1 MVGVWLSLSACYTSK
16 IYVVRHAE
24 RLDQSADT
32 PLSSA
37 GLQRAQALA
46 DSLKNKNIDRIF
58 GTKYQRNRQ
67 TAQVLCDVT
76 GKGYEVYEPHPTEVI
91 VKTVEKIGKQ
101 NVVIVGHSDTVLE
114 IVKGF
119 GVTPTKAKI
128 ESSDYDNLF
137 VITVKKGV
145 GGSRKTL
152 EEKTYATERPSSP
165 APRPGR
171 SAFASRCS
179 ATRTAKASR
188 RPRREK
194 ARSTSGSSARPIPPR
209 SRRSSRRTAGS
220 RSCSRGSTTKP
231 SARSWSVSA
240 PTATSR
246 EAATRGCRG
255 RRRTGRRCSRSW
267 RGWAACSAPSCAR
280 RFRRSSTSRT
290 TRRRRFPR

>member
-1 MVGVWLSLSACYTSK
+1 MRENDLDNCGETTFRNQQLSTIMCTNVNKLGKINSLLIVGLWLSLSACYTSK

-152 EEKTYATERPSSP
+152 EEKTYGAQTLP
-165 APRPGR
+165 
-171 SAFASRCS
+171 
-179 ATRTAKASR
+179 
-188 RPRREK
+188 
-194 ARSTSGSSARPIPPR
+194 
-209 SRRSSRRTAGS
+209 
-220 RSCSRGSTTKP
+220 
-231 SARSWSVSA
+231 
-240 PTATSR
+240 
-246 EAATRGCRG
+246 
-255 RRRTGRRCSRSW
+255 
-267 RGWAACSAPSCAR
+267 
-280 RFRRSSTSRT
+280 
-290 TRRRRFPR
+290 